1 MSQFVARLKDQE
13 KLQSVREAI
22 STSSNAYRQFA
33 AACYLKRAAIVVQK
47 HRMSR
52 SLKKSLKKNFSGLKM
67 ADRSG
72 FPADH
77 ESGIGCALVAALAS
91 VAYWNCTETIF
102 ETPASC
108 MVTPYNVSA
117 ASMVRLLCVIS
128 TNWVPALMDLIISA

>member
-1 MSQFVARLKDQE
+1 MSRFVAKLKDQE
-13 KLQSVREAI
+13 KMQIEREAI
-22 STSSNAYRQFA
+22 SAFSNAYRQFA

-52 SLKKSLKKNFSGLKM
+52 SLKRNCRSLKIIDPRGIPVISENC
-67 ADRSG
+67 
-72 FPADH
+72 
-77 ESGIGCALVAALAS
+77 IGCALAGDLQLIPH
-91 VAYWNCTETIF
+91 WNCTETIF

-117 ASMVRLLCVIS
+117 ASMVRLLCVMS